1 MTETAHGALRRLA
14 VSDAMTIYQAA
25 AQKQLLL
32 EALASAAQ
40 IELDLSRVP
49 EIDTAGLQLLILL
62 KREAAAREAS
72 VRIVA
77 HSEAVRDAIEFC
89 NMVTYFGD
97 PMVIP
102 AA

>member
-1 MTETAHGALRRLA
+1 MTETAQSQLRRLA
-14 VSDAMTIYQAA
+14 VNEEMTIYQAA
-25 AQKQLLL
+25 QQKQRLLD
-32 EALASAAQ
+32 ALASAHQ

-62 KREAAAREAS
+62 KREAAARGTA

-77 HSEAVRDAIEFC
+77 HSEPVRDAIEFC

>member
-1 MTETAHGALRRLA
+1 MTETAHGTLRRLA
-14 VSDAMTIYQAA
+14 VSEGMTIYQAA
-25 AQKQLLL
+25 PQKQLFLD
-32 EALASAAQ
+32 ALTSGGQ

-62 KREAAAREAS
+62 KREAAARDAS

-77 HSEAVRDAIEFC
+77 HSEAVRDAMEFC

>member
-1 MTETAHGALRRLA
+1 MTETAHGTLRRLA
-14 VSDAMTIYQAA
+14 INEEMTIYQAA
-25 AQKQLLL
+25 PQKQLFV
-32 EALASAAQ
+32 EALASAGQ

-62 KREAAAREAS
+62 KREAAARDAS

>member
-1 MTETAHGALRRLA
+1 MTETAQSPLQRLA
-14 VSDAMTIYQAA
+14 INEEMTIYQAA
-25 AQKQLLL
+25 QQKQLLL
-32 EALASAAQ
+32 DALASARQ

-49 EIDTAGLQLLILL
+49 GIDTAGLQLLILL
-62 KREAAAREAS
+62 KREAAARDAT

-77 HSEAVRDAIEFC
+77 HSEAVRDAMEFC